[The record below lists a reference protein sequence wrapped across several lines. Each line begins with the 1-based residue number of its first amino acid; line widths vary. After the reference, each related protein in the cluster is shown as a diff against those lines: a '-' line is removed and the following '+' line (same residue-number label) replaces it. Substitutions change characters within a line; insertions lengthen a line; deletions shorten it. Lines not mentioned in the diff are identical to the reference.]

1 MVLLERIELSTSS
14 LPMTRSTTELQQ
26 PDHFHRLV
34 TSTLSGGFDRTEALR
49 PNASH
54 LVKRSCVFHGIMQ
67 SRAMPK
73 PQPKSEKLRKE
84 AEKAE
89 RLAAQLRANLR
100 LRKAQAKEMVPGDAE
115 GKQQP

>member
-1 MVLLERIELSTSS
+1 
-14 LPMTRSTTELQQ
+14 
-26 PDHFHRLV
+26 
-34 TSTLSGGFDRTEALR
+34 
-49 PNASH
+49 
-54 LVKRSCVFHGIMQ
+54 MQ

-100 LRKAQAKEMVPGDAE
+100 LRKAQAKEMVPGDSE
-115 GKQQP
+115 GKQQS